1 MPEPLIA
8 MPSVEESKAPIVSSE
23 MIDFGPI
30 ISMSTTDQL
39 NVMDES

>member
-8 MPSVEESKAPIVSSE
+8 MPSVEESKALIVGSEMFAPEPIVS
-23 MIDFGPI
+23 
-30 ISMSTTDQL
+30 MSKTDQP